1 LGKNWPTKGEQ
12 KLKIMKLKQT
22 IVLMAAV
29 ALLSS
34 CEPKEV
40 LVSTFTPNTPDT
52 TYISGM
58 NMRLVLNG
66 NAVNYTSQGYGISC
80 TDTSGQTTWAA
91 ITGNGV
97 VFDPAT
103 NSYSTAPNDTS
114 LVLVFF
120 SQNFGIGSYSI
131 ARFEDAVC
139 ILDAPGALFKQYDP
153 TQLAINITRLT
164 TDSIFGDY
172 SGALREIS
180 GFTVDPQGNLVPT
193 YTGVVDS
200 VSTVFGV
207 KRNPC

>member
-1 LGKNWPTKGEQ
+1 M
-12 KLKIMKLKQT
+12 I
-22 IVLMAAV
+22 LMAAV
-29 ALLSS
+29 ALLTS
-34 CEPKEV
+34 CEPEEV
-40 LVSTFTPNTPDT
+40 MVNTFTPNTPDT
-52 TYISGM
+52 TFVSGM

-66 NAVNYTSQGYGISC
+66 NAINYTSQGLGISC
-80 TDTSGQTTWAA
+80 TDTSGETVWAA

-97 VFDPAT
+97 QFDPAT
-103 NSYSTAPNDTS
+103 NTYSTAPNDTS

-120 SQNFGIGSYSI
+120 SSNFGIGAYTI
-131 ARFEDAVC
+131 ANFEDGIC
-139 ILDAPGALFKQYDP
+139 LLDAPGALFRQYDP
-153 TQLAINITRLT
+153 TTLAINITRLT

-193 YTGVVDS
+193 YTGVIDS

>member
-1 LGKNWPTKGEQ
+1 M
-12 KLKIMKLKQT
+12 KIKQT
-22 IVLMAAV
+22 IVLLAAI
-29 ALLSS
+29 ALLAS
-34 CEPKEV
+34 CEPEP
-40 LVSTFTPNTPDT
+40 LMVSTFKPNTPDT
-52 TYISGM
+52 TYVSGM

-66 NAVNYTSQGYGISC
+66 NAVNYSSQGYGISC
-80 TDTSGQTTWAA
+80 TDTSGETFWAA

-97 VFDPAT
+97 LFDPAT
-103 NSYSTAPNDTS
+103 RTYSTAPNDTS
-114 LVLVFF
+114 LVLVFN
-120 SQNFGIGSYSI
+120 SQNFGIGSYTI
-131 ARFEDAVC
+131 ARFEDALC
-139 ILDAPGALFKQYDP
+139 LLDAPGALFKQYDP

-193 YTGVVDS
+193 YTGVIDS